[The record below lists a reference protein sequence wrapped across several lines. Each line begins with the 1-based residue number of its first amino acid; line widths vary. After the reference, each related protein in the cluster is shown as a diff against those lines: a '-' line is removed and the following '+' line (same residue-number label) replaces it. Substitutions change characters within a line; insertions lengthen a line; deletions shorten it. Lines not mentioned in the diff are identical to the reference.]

1 MDELNIQWYPGHMTK
16 ARRMMQENLHMVD
29 ALCEI
34 LDARIPM
41 ASRNP
46 EIDSLA
52 ENLPRLIVLNR
63 SDLADPKLT
72 ARWKNYYAEHGFS
85 VMDCDARSGKGMGAF
100 RQTVRNLLAERLETW
115 AEKGQ
120 TGRKLRVMVAG
131 IPNVGKSTFINKVA
145 GRRAAAA
152 GDRPGVTRGR
162 QWIAVDSELELLDTP
177 GILWPKFDDPEV
189 GELLAVTNAVKA
201 EVVDREALAARFL
214 LRLCRLYPEAV
225 LERYRITAE
234 ENETG
239 YDLLEKA
246 ARKRGFLISGG
257 EVDVERMAN
266 TLLTEYHGG
275 KLGRL
280 TLEFP
285 ELSGKGAEHA

>member
-1 MDELNIQWYPGHMTK
+1 MDQLNIQWYPGHMTK
-16 ARRMMQENLHMVD
+16 ARRMMEESVRNTD
-29 ALCEI
+29 AVCEI
-34 LDARIPM
+34 LDARIPN

-52 ENLPRLIVLNR
+52 AGKPRLIVLNR
-63 SDLADPKLT
+63 ADLADPVMTT
-72 ARWKNYYAEHGFS
+72 AWKRSYAAKGFA
-85 VMDCDARSGKGMGAF
+85 VIDCDARGGKGTQAF
-100 RQTVRNLLAERLETW
+100 PSAVRELLSDRIDVW
-115 AEKGQ
+115 KEKGQ
-120 TGRKLRVMVAG
+120 VGRKMRVMVAG

-145 GRRAAAA
+145 GRKAAAA

-162 QWIAVDSELELLDTP
+162 QWISVDAALELLDTP

-189 GELLAVTNAVKA
+189 GELLAVTNAIKA
-201 EVVDREALAARFL
+201 EVVDREALGARFL
-214 LRLCRLYPEAV
+214 SRLCALYPDAV
-225 LERYRITAE
+225 RERYKIEAE
-234 ENETG
+234 PRESG

-257 EVDVERMAN
+257 EPDIERMAN

-280 TLEFP
+280 TLEIP
-285 ELSGKGAEHA
+285 PAEDS